1 MATKNIEPAIQEA
14 EPLQPKTN
22 WGALVE
28 NVSQSKGYNTIL
40 ENKVLVSMGVAIIL
54 ILAIV
59 LYGTIGGESDAPDFT
74 LKDTEGKTFSLS
86 DYEGEKVVVLDFM
99 FTTCPP
105 CEKFVDDA
113 LEPYSKEMDNGNVV
127 IISISVFGTDN
138 ENKLSD
144 YAKDYGWRHALSD
157 TDGDIEIAYEVQG
170 TPKLFIIDKD
180 GKITYTAGGTTTAE
194 KVPKNP
200 EELELEVNKALTGQG
215 ALVKVKESSIYLFA
229 VGAGVMV
236 FFSPCSFPMLP
247 GYMSFYLANKK
258 QRTGKFDEKTAR
270 ETLPDG
276 LATAAGLMGILLLI
290 GILLI
295 PFVNIIGGFIPVLE
309 LVVGFLILSMGTV
322 MVMEY
327 DSGKIVRPFKNL
339 MSAISSSQPMILV
352 KNGIERGIRAI
363 TGKEFSFSDNADGT
377 RTGLFW
383 YGVAYGSA
391 ATGCVAPVVVGLLT
405 ASIGRGILTGLF
417 VFLIFAATAGA
428 LMVAFTMMV
437 AASESTIVDKLKAST
452 RQIEMA
458 GGTVMIIVGLYLMYY
473 FLSTS
478 VF

>member
-391 ATGCVAPVVVGLLT
+391 ATGCVAPVIVGLLS
-405 ASIGRGILTGLF
+405 ASIGRGIFTGLF

>member
-59 LYGTIGGESDAPDFT
+59 LYGMIGGESDAPDFT

-295 PFVNIIGGFIPVLE
+295 PFISIIGGFIPVLE

-339 MSAISSSQPMILV
+339 MSAISSSQPMIMV
-352 KNGIERGIRAI
+352 KNGIEGGIKAI

-473 FLSTS
+473 FLSAS